1 MVLYTKFEI
10 NQIKKGQIVD
20 KKVDKKIDKKEL
32 RKKRTMN
39 YFIEAA
45 CSIIEKD
52 GIPSLSVRKVADLAG
67 YHFSTLYSYF
77 ENLTEVK
84 YYSALRF
91 IDKMYEFI
99 TDRLKDTKFKDP
111 TEHYIA
117 IRRTIADYSFEHPEA
132 YKLINFENLGKNY
145 KKIKKDFLASRT
157 VKLERKTF
165 QKCIK
170 KYKISDDRFELLHG
184 VILSLYHNYFRGLI
198 EREKDIDFNKWID
211 EYLNQIKHLFEI
223 FSP

>member
-1 MVLYTKFEI
+1 ME
-10 NQIKKGQIVD
+10 
-20 KKVDKKIDKKEL
+20 KKVNKKEL

-45 CSIIEKD
+45 CSIIEDK

-99 TDRLKDTKFKDP
+99 IERLKDSKFKDP
-111 TEHYIA
+111 TDHYLA
-117 IRRTIADYSFEHPEA
+117 IRKAIAYYSLEHPEA
-132 YKLINFENLGKNY
+132 YKLINFVNLGKNL
-145 KKIKKDFLASRT
+145 KIIKKTLLSSNT
-157 VKLERKTF
+157 IKLERKTF
-165 QKCIK
+165 LKCLK
-170 KYKISDDRFELLHG
+170 KYKIQDDRVELLHRL
-184 VILSLYHNYFRGLI
+184 ILSLYHSYFRGLI
-198 EREKDIDFNKWID
+198 DRLQDNDREKWID
-211 EYLNQIKHLFEI
+211 DYLCKIKHLFEI